1 MLLIILQI
9 IFWGLI
15 FLAVHSYLIYPI
27 VIFISSL
34 ICKSRIIKN
43 SKTEFTL
50 PSVSIL
56 ISAFNEEKVIEER
69 IKNISCLNYDF
80 KKIEVLVGSDGSNDK
95 TNEILLALHKKY
107 AWLKIFLFPKQRG
120 KASVLNN
127 LFDKSKN
134 KIILFTD
141 ANTEFDKNALF
152 VLVKKFNNEN
162 IGGVCGRL
170 ILSDNLVPDN
180 ESVEEKKYWVYET
193 FIKNSEGKCGVL
205 IGSNGG
211 IFAIKKEFVTK
222 IPIDKPVTDDL
233 YLTLSVLAQG
243 KKFVYDY
250 DAIAYEDVGKNVSI
264 EFSRKIRFAATNF
277 QIIPFF
283 KSLLFNKNFLLS
295 YAYWSHKIIR
305 WFFPILLT
313 LIFILNLCLYKHGEI
328 YQIIFYL
335 QLGIYSFAL
344 VGYVLHKIKV
354 RMDIFAMPF
363 FFVLSNIALVIGLIK
378 FLRNRHSI
386 IWEST
391 ER

>member
-15 FLAVHSYLIYPI
+15 FLAVHSYLIYPV

-34 ICKSRIIKN
+34 ICKNKIIKN
-43 SKTEFTL
+43 SKTEFNL

-69 IKNISCLNYDF
+69 IKNISDLNYDF
-80 KKIEVLVGSDGSNDK
+80 NKIEVLVGSDGSNDK
-95 TNEILLALHKKY
+95 TNEILESLREKY
-107 AWLKIFLFPKQRG
+107 DWLKVFLFPEQRG

-127 LFDKSKN
+127 LFEKSKN
-134 KIILFTD
+134 KILLFTD
-141 ANTEFDKNALF
+141 ANTEFDKNALYL
-152 VLVKKFNNEN
+152 LVKNFNNN

-193 FIKNSEGKCGVL
+193 FIKNSEGKCGIL
-205 IGSNGG
+205 IGANGG
-211 IFAIKKEFVTK
+211 IFAIKKEFVAK

-233 YLTLSVLAQG
+233 YLTLNVLAQG

-305 WFFPILLT
+305 WFFPVLLV
-313 LIFILNLCLYKHGEI
+313 LIFILNLFLFKHSEI

-335 QLGIYSFAL
+335 QLGFYSFAL
-344 VGYVLHKIKV
+344 IGYLLHKIKV
-354 RMDIFAMPF
+354 RIEIFAMPF
-363 FFVLSNIALVIGLIK
+363 FFVLSNIALVIGFIK